1 MPSNRAD
8 VGDEVVLDLDV
19 DDDPHLQGYD
29 GNEAVVTERIGPQTF
44 EVDVLDDEGDVLD
57 DVLVADH
64 EMRPRE
70 DTDGT

>member
-8 VGDEVVLDLDV
+8 VGDEVYLDLDV
-19 DDDPHLQGYD
+19 EDDPHLRGYD
-29 GNEAVVTERIGPQTF
+29 GNPAVVRERIGPQTF
-44 EVDVLDDEGDVLD
+44 EVDVLDDDGEVLD

-70 DTDGT
+70 GDDG